1 MSIIVRL
8 IFLVLCM
15 CGLSLAFTNVQLGA
29 RRQLQLKMSAKNP
42 SPQNLKHR
50 MVEKLIGNAM
60 QVGSIASIAAAGAAL
75 SNAAVAHAADDEPLF
90 IETESGLKY
99 RDTKTGEG
107 ESPVPG
113 DTVRVHYTGWLDGFN
128 SEKKFDSSYDR
139 RSPLVFKAGV
149 KQVIAGTCIRAPF
162 DDFFL
167 FPHTSSL
174 RNLDHFCIYDGLL
187 GSLGS
192 YRMIS
197 ALYFLLQVSGP
208 EDSTIPP

>member
-149 KQVIAGTCIRAPF
+149 KQVIAGWDEA
-162 DDFFL
+162 
-167 FPHTSSL
+167 
-174 RNLDHFCIYDGLL
+174 LL
-187 GSLGS
+187 TNFKVGGKRLVVIPPALG
-192 YRMIS
+192 YGARGAGGVIPPN
-197 ALYFLLQVSGP
+197 ATLYFTMELVGIGAKP
-208 EDSTIPP
+208 NR